1 MSKVFAILLSFCSM
15 LLFFSC
21 QRERR
26 EFSSN
31 GMFRIVTTTGMLA
44 DGVKL
49 LVGDQAEVISLMGT
63 GVDPHLYKATAHDL
77 SLLQHADLILYN
89 GLHLEGKMS
98 EIMEKLKRRKQVIAI
113 ADGLPKDK
121 LRHTG
126 PKTYDPH
133 IWFDVALWK
142 QGWFYV
148 TRELNKYPP
157 LKTSIEK
164 KRSTFFRD
172 LDSLDQWTMHQLQ
185 TIPEASR
192 VLITAHDAFGYFGR
206 AYHIDVLGLQG
217 ISTVSDFGLKDISE
231 LVDQISRRKVKAV
244 FIETSV
250 SPKAIEAVVEGC
262 KARGHD
268 IRIGGSL
275 YSDAM
280 GKEGTTEGTY
290 IGMVKANVNKI
301 VHALK

>member
-1 MSKVFAILLSFCSM
+1 
-15 LLFFSC
+15 
-21 QRERR
+21 
-26 EFSSN
+26 
-31 GMFRIVTTTGMLA
+31 MLA

-49 LVGDQAEVISLMGT
+49 LVGNQVEVISLMGT

-98 EIMEKLKRRKQVIAI
+98 EILEKLKRRKHVIAI

-126 PKTYDPH
+126 PNTYDPH
-133 IWFDVALWK
+133 IWFDIALWK
-142 QGWFYV
+142 QGWLYIAH
-148 TRELNKYPP
+148 ELSKDSTLNS
-157 LKTSIEK
+157 SIEK
-164 KRSTFFRD
+164 NRSTFFRD
-172 LDSLDQWTMHQLQ
+172 LDSLHRWTMYQLL
-185 TIPEASR
+185 TIPQASR
-192 VLITAHDAFGYFGR
+192 VLVTAHDAFGYFGR

-217 ISTVSDFGLKDISE
+217 ISTVSDFGLKDISQ
-231 LVDQISRRKVKAV
+231 LVDQISQRKVKAV

-262 KARGHD
+262 KARGHN
-268 IRIGGSL
+268 IHIGGSL

>member
-1 MSKVFAILLSFCSM
+1 MMNLKTYTVVLFAA

-21 QRERR
+21 QRERK
-26 EFSSN
+26 EFHDN
-31 GMFRIVTTTGMLA
+31 GKFRIVTTTGMLA

-98 EIMEKLKRRKQVIAI
+98 EIFEKLKRRKHVLAI
-113 ADGLPKDK
+113 SDGLPKAR
-121 LRHTG
+121 LRKTG
-126 PKTYDPH
+126 EKTYDPH
-133 IWFDVALWK
+133 IWFDVSLWK
-142 QGWFYV
+142 QGWLYV
-148 TRELNKYPP
+148 AEELGKDSVLEIGISKN
-157 LKTSIEK
+157 
-164 KRSTFFRD
+164 RHAFFKG
-172 LDSLDQWTMHQLQ
+172 LDSLHSWTLGQLQ
-185 TIPEASR
+185 TIPESSR

-206 AYHIDVLGLQG
+206 AYHIEVLGLQG

-231 LVDQISRRKVKAV
+231 LVNRIVASKVKAV

-262 KARGHD
+262 QAQGHS
-268 IRIGGSL
+268 IHIGGSL

-280 GKEGTTEGTY
+280 GKEGTEEGTY
-290 IGMVKANVNKI
+290 NGMVRANVIKI
-301 VHALK
+301 VKGLK